1 MPAAGPRGFTY
12 AFRMD
17 PLVRFLP
24 ADQTIQVPAGTTLL
38 EAARRAGLPLAS
50 SCSGEGACGRCGMRI
65 VNRDPNLAP
74 ETDSERRVKARNRV
88 EDELRLACRTGISS
102 NITVTT
108 SYW

>member
-1 MPAAGPRGFTY
+1 
-12 AFRMD
+12 
-17 PLVRFLP
+17 
-24 ADQTIQVPAGTTLL
+24 
-38 EAARRAGLPLAS
+38 
-50 SCSGEGACGRCGMRI
+50 MRI

-88 EDELRLACRTGISS
+88 EDELRLACRTGISA